1 MTKCHMGAHADI
13 SVVRALDMRFFD
25 SFAEGAS
32 VVL

>member
-1 MTKCHMGAHADI
+1 MTNWVHMDI
-13 SVVRALDMRFFD
+13 SVVRALNMRLLD